1 MRENETEQKNESE
14 IIEIMSTNS
23 LLMYTH
29 LLNLVERWSSDP
41 EGLSTHISYKYPG
54 YCNKVLINE

>member
-29 LLNLVERWSSDP
+29 LLNLVER
-41 EGLSTHISYKYPG
+41 
-54 YCNKVLINE
+54 